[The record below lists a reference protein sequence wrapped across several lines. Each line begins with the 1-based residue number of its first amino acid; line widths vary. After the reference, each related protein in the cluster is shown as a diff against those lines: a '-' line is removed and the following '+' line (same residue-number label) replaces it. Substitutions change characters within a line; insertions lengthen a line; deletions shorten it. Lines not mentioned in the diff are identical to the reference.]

1 MGGRCRRAPCRG
13 DDGHPVLTTTANQQ
27 QQQQQQQSHATS
39 TKVAIKRIQ
48 PRLLK
53 WLLAIY

>member
-1 MGGRCRRAPCRG
+1 MGGRCRRPLCRG

-27 QQQQQQQSHATS
+27 QQQQQQSHANS